1 MVLPSMSLCQA
12 LLPVGVFC
20 SSKSNGEPASRNAE
34 MEDLSGQV
42 PSVHVGSNRKR
53 ICHKVC
59 ISHCGRDETVASGFS
74 RELKAQPNFIGNS
87 PFETA
92 PPQRFSV
99 EGQIEIGG
107 EDGRVGKFET
117 SAKRR
122 DVANDA
128 PPNQRTIAA
137 GAEMRV
143 RANRRLSTI

>member
-1 MVLPSMSLCQA
+1 
-12 LLPVGVFC
+12 
-20 SSKSNGEPASRNAE
+20 
-34 MEDLSGQV
+34 
-42 PSVHVGSNRKR
+42 
-53 ICHKVC
+53 
-59 ISHCGRDETVASGFS
+59 
-74 RELKAQPNFIGNS
+74 LKAQPNFIGNS

-128 PPNQRTIAA
+128 PPNQRTIVITSA